1 MTKRTQRFV
10 FLGVTILIVGLG
22 TGLVASYVG
31 LPNFGLVGSD
41 GPVELA
47 YVPADATVV
56 AFADVREVMD
66 SELRQKLLKF
76 SPGNDANADSF
87 QAETGINIQTDVDRV
102 VASISAPVSTDNP
115 PRPLVLI
122 RGRFDTSRIESVIR
136 EKGGTVTDYNKQRLI
151 TLENQLGLAFVEPG
165 LAAVGDLASVKRAID
180 TKLSGN
186 NVTGNAAIMRLVRDL
201 DAGNAWAVADVQSVT
216 SGNLL
221 PPELKQQLPPVTWF
235 AVSGRISD
243 SLQAVIR
250 AEARDEAAAN
260 NLRDVVRGFIALARM
275 QSSQQAALADL
286 VNSIELGGTGTT
298 VSIGITIPASMID
311 LLAAMRANQAKPPSE
326 QTPGAAA
333 PRRKLPTTL

>member
-10 FLGVTILIVGLG
+10 FLGVTILVVGLG

-31 LPNFGLVGSD
+31 FPNLGLVGSD

-56 AFADVREVMD
+56 AYADVREVMD

-76 SPGNDANADSF
+76 SPGNDASADWF
-87 QAETGINIQTDVDRV
+87 QTETGINIQTDVDRV
-102 VASISAPVSTDNP
+102 VASMPTPNTGNP

-122 RGRFDTSRIESVIR
+122 RGRFDTSRIESLIR
-136 EKGGTVTDYNKQRLI
+136 EKGGTVTDYNKQRVI
-151 TLENQLGLAFVEPG
+151 SVNNEFGLAFVEPG

-180 TKLSGN
+180 TKLSGS
-186 NVTGNAAIMRLVRDL
+186 NVTSNAAIMRLVRDL

-216 SGNLL
+216 NASLL
-221 PPELKQQLPPVTWF
+221 PPEVKQQLPPVTWF
-235 AVSGRISD
+235 AVSGRVSD
-243 SLQAVIR
+243 GLEAVIR

-275 QSSQQAALADL
+275 QAGQHPALADL
-286 VNSIELGGTGTT
+286 VNSVELGGTGTT
-298 VSIGITIPASMID
+298 VSIAVSIPASMID
-311 LLAAMRANQAKPPSE
+311 LLGAIRANQGRPTE
-326 QTPGAAA
+326 QVPGAAA